1 MATPTYKRI
10 LDKEHRE
17 LAKALT
23 DLSKIFT
30 QKDLAKRFKLKPAQI
45 RYYKRYRKVK
55 PLAKRKRTPIISF
68 YQKLLA
74 KEKGEDRR
82 YHYRVVR
89 KRIKLAPVLFQ
100 RKTLELLKSPEIK
113 KLAKK
118 EKVSPETILAKKLK
132 VSRQIIKKWA
142 KRDVRRLKKESR
154 QKLFRAYQ
162 KIARRLVGLFS
173 IQREFET
180 KWGRRMVYRSYREI
194 VYHSYFLGSEES
206 FKAHIYEIEYAVKV
220 ILDSFVG

>member
-1 MATPTYKRI
+1 M
-10 LDKEHRE
+10 
-17 LAKALT
+17 
-23 DLSKIFT
+23 
-30 QKDLAKRFKLKPAQI
+30 
-45 RYYKRYRKVK
+45 
-55 PLAKRKRTPIISF
+55 
-68 YQKLLA
+68 
-74 KEKGEDRR
+74 
-82 YHYRVVR
+82 
-89 KRIKLAPVLFQ
+89 
-100 RKTLELLKSPEIK
+100 KSPGIK